1 MAKRALMLL
10 AVEPDLRGVLIAGAS
25 GSASSTLARG
35 FASLDV
41 NRLGKTDSTLVEL
54 PISVTEDRLLGG
66 LDLEKTLTSGQREL
80 AIGLL
85 ARADGGVLFADN
97 INLLD
102 GIAAT
107 HVAHTLSSREVRI
120 EREGLSAVQRTDFK
134 FIGTYNPVE
143 GEVSPM
149 LRDSVALIVEWS
161 SEYSADEKAEII
173 ARAFRFDHDAR
184 GFTDDFAIETA
195 EIESAIDHARDLLPR
210 VSVSKAQRRQ
220 IALIAMKLGVEGNRA
235 DVFALK
241 AARANAA
248 LGDRKAV
255 ADEDIAAAIQL
266 VLIPRATTM
275 PEEAGNSKQP
285 DVQQRHNDRDVDDVE
300 PDLVPSV
307 IEDLIIPPIDQ
318 TVSQDTLTEKAH
330 VTRSSGRGK
339 RLKAAKSARGR
350 YVRSTDHR
358 AANFRVAIDATLRA
372 AAPFQLKRRARVPGR
387 AGVMIE
393 PGDLRFKEFK
403 HRAGVLFI
411 FAVDASGSMAINRLA
426 QAKGA
431 LTRLLQ
437 QAYLHRDKVAL
448 ISFRGASSEVL
459 LAPTR
464 SVELAKRLVDALP
477 AGGGTPISAGV
488 IKAIELARLARIQG
502 MPRAMLVLFTDG
514 RANVTLSGSRTLTD
528 ELEHLGRSL
537 KAEGIAS
544 VVIDTK
550 SRFVRSGEGQAL
562 SAMLGARYY
571 LLPRSEVGGVC
582 EVISKAARS
591 ESTYRL

>member
-1 MAKRALMLL
+1 MLL
-10 AVEPDLRGVLIAGAS
+10 AIEPQLRGVLIAS
-25 GSASSTLARG
+25 ESAPSTLARG
-35 FASLDV
+35 FASLHV
-41 NRLGKTDSTLVEL
+41 NRRGETDSTLVEL

-66 LDLEKTLTSGQREL
+66 LDLEKTLASGQREL
-80 AIGLL
+80 ATGLL

-102 GIAAT
+102 GIATT
-107 HVAHTLSSREVRI
+107 HVAHTLGSREVRL
-120 EREGLSAVQRTDFK
+120 EREGLSAVQRADFK
-134 FIGTYNPVE
+134 FIGTYNPAE
-143 GEVSPM
+143 GDVSPM
-149 LRDSVALIVEWS
+149 LRDSVGLIVESW
-161 SEYSADEKAEII
+161 SEYSADEKAEIVD
-173 ARAFRFDHDAR
+173 RALRFDQDPI

-195 EIESAIDHARDLLPR
+195 EIESAIEHARELLPR
-210 VSVSKAQRRQ
+210 VGLSKEQRRQ
-220 IALIAMKLGVEGNRA
+220 IALIAMELGVEGNRA
-235 DVFALK
+235 DVFAVK

-248 LGDRKAV
+248 LGNRKAV
-255 ADEDIAAAIQL
+255 ADEDIVAAIQL

-275 PEEAGNSKQP
+275 PEDAGNPKQP
-285 DVQQRHNDRDVDDVE
+285 DVQQQPNDQDAEDVE
-300 PDLVPSV
+300 PDLVPAA

-318 TVSQDTLTEKAH
+318 TVSQDVLTAKSQI
-330 VTRSSGRGK
+330 TRNSGRGK
-339 RLKAAKSARGR
+339 RLKPAKSARGR

-358 AANFRVAIDATLRA
+358 ASDFRVAIDATLRA
-372 AAPFQLKRRARVPGR
+372 AAPFQLKRRARVPGP
-387 AGVMIE
+387 AGVKIE

-403 HRAGVLFI
+403 HRAGILFI
-411 FAVDASGSMAINRLA
+411 FAVDSSGSMAINRLA

-448 ISFRGASSEVL
+448 ISFRGTSSEVL

-514 RANVTLSGSRTLTD
+514 RANVTLSGSRAPTD
-528 ELEHLGRSL
+528 ELEHLGRLL
-537 KAEGIAS
+537 KSESITT

-550 SRFVRSGEGQAL
+550 SRFVGSGEGQAL
-562 SAMLGARYY
+562 SAMLGARYF
-571 LLPRSEVGGVC
+571 LLPRSEVGGVY
-582 EVISKAARS
+582 EVVSKAARS
-591 ESTYRL
+591 ESTNRL